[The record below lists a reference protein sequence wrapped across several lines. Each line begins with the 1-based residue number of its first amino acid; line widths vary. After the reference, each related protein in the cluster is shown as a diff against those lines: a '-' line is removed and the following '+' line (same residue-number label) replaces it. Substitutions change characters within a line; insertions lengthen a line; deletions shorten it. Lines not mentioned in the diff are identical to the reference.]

1 MDHPEKCPLC
11 DQEQENLDH
20 MLIGC
25 VFTRE
30 FWFKLLSQVNIQN
43 LAPQLGDGAFM
54 EWWHEIGRQ
63 VQGVAHE
70 GLNSLIILGAS
81 SLRKHHNGCVF
92 DRKRPNIDAVHRS
105 SNQERELWEV
115 AGAKKLSLLTCP
127 IPGLQDL

>member
-81 SLRKHHNGCVF
+81 SLRKHHNGCVLTEKGLTLILF
-92 DRKRPNIDAVHRS
+92 IDRLIRKGSCGRWLEQKN
-105 SNQERELWEV
+105 
-115 AGAKKLSLLTCP
+115 CP
-127 IPGLQDL
+127 C